1 MAMSREEVLKVARLS
16 RLSLSDEEVDLFT
29 TQLDAIIRYV
39 EQLRELDTSDVE
51 PLARP
56 LPIENVFRDDVV
68 RASLSPDAA
77 LGNAPRQ
84 HEGFFVV
91 PPTLE

>member
-39 EQLRELDTSDVE
+39 EQLRELDTGDVE
-51 PLARP
+51 PLAHP
-56 LPIENVFRDDVV
+56 LPIENVFRDDVA
-68 RASLSPDAA
+68 RAGLAPDEA
-77 LGNAPRQ
+77 LGNAPRR